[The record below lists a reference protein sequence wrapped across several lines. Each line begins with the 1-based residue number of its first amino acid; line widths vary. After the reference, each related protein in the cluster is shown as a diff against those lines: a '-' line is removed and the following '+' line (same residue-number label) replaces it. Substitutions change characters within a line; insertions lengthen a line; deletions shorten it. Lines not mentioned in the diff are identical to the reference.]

1 MTALVDELA
10 TLRLLGN
17 RARFERYNRHLN
29 RELLTDHV
37 VRAVNDLGVYYRNNP
52 TVDDVDWDVFATWWK
67 HDKHASINATDRQ
80 MFELLI
86 ENVTKLPAPISGSEE
101 VLVSA
106 WAKAE
111 MLTRTADTIVKARD
125 GILKA
130 PPDEAI
136 EKLVTEYRTTIGKLT
151 QAAESG
157 ESVYLE
163 QSSVEYTANNA
174 IGYNWRTED
183 LNVGLGPI
191 RAGDFILVGGR
202 PEYGKTSFIISET
215 THMLHGTDKKIL
227 WINNEEGG
235 NRLMLRHLTCIL
247 NKTAQV
253 VRTDLPR
260 ALQAIGTQAYGEW
273 ARERVCIRNAHTMS
287 MSEIEALVE
296 QQNPDI
302 LILHR
307 LDKLPDPMGGKHT
320 NDVQRLGHIAL
331 WARKMAAAPR
341 VVIGVVQA
349 DTTASNQ
356 LFVYDNQL
364 YGSKTL
370 VPAESDAIITIGAE
384 DPYSPKRGIHLPR
397 NKLDG
402 GPMTQEAKRH
412 GFFEVEF
419 DHRTGRYKSIV
430 YAKGATHG
438 KP

>member
-10 TLRLLGN
+10 TLKLLGN
-17 RARFERYNRHLN
+17 RARFERYNRYLN

-37 VRAVNDLGVYYRNNP
+37 ARAVNDLGVYYRNNP
-52 TVDDVDWDVFATWWK
+52 TVGDIDWDVFATWWK
-67 HDKHASINATDRQ
+67 HDKHASIKTTDRQ
-80 MFELLI
+80 MFDLLI
-86 ENVTKLPAPISGSEE
+86 ENVAKLPPTATDAEA

-111 MLTRTADTIVKARD
+111 MLTCTADTIVKARD
-125 GILKA
+125 GVLKA

-136 EKLVTEYRTTIGKLT
+136 EKLVQEYRTTVGKLS
-151 QAAESG
+151 QATDAG

-174 IGYNWRTED
+174 VGYNWRTED
-183 LNVGLGPI
+183 LNIGLGPI
-191 RAGDFILVGGR
+191 RAGDFLLVGGR

-215 THMLHGTDKKIL
+215 THMLHRTGKKIL

-260 ALQAIGTQAYGEW
+260 AFQAVATQQYGEW
-273 ARERVCIRNAHTMS
+273 TRDQICIRNAHTMS
-287 MSEIEALVE
+287 MAAIEALVE
-296 QQNPDI
+296 DQDPDI
-302 LILHR
+302 LVLHR
-307 LDKLPDPMGGKHT
+307 LDKLPDPMGGKNT

-341 VVIGVVQA
+341 VVIGVIQA
-349 DTTASNQ
+349 DTSASNQ
-356 LFVYDNQL
+356 LYVYDNQL

-384 DPYSPKRGIHLPR
+384 DPYSAKRGIHLPR

-402 GPMTQEAKRH
+402 GPMTQDAKKH
-412 GFFEVEF
+412 GFFEVSF
-419 DHRTGRYKSIV
+419 DARTGRYKSVV
-430 YAKGATHG
+430 YAKGVPHG